1 MSIRSFFTN
10 GWMLRDRDPVST
22 LDMLAADHWHGC
34 TGARDDTP

>member
-10 GWMLRDRDPVST
+10 GWMSRDRDPASA
-22 LDMLAADHWHGC
+22 LDMLATDHWHGC